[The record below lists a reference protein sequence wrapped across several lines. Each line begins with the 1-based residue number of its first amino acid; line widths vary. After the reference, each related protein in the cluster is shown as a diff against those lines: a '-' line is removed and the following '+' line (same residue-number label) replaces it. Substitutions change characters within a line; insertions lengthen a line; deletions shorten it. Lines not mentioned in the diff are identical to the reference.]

1 MYVYVCVRICIYV
14 SVYTCICMYCMDIH
28 KYKCI
33 YRTTSFYIQCVV
45 VKPKGSIVRLPVGNN
60 KTINRYIYVDA
71 RVAIEVKVIVV
82 KSNAS
87 HDLVCQKKASK
98 FVYNKICVV
107 QGRKYYYSVLNYC
120 KSKIFTKK
128 VVIV

>member
-87 HDLVCQKKASK
+87 HDLVCQKKDSK
-98 FVYNKICVV
+98 FLYDKDLRGPGSEVLLLGTEIAS
-107 QGRKYYYSVLNYC
+107 QRFSPRKL
-120 KSKIFTKK
+120 
-128 VVIV
+128 